1 MHDQNEEF
9 NPPSRSQL
17 RRDALAIFK
26 LAEALVALKES
37 ELDRVPLSDELRDEV
52 LHTRRITQQIARK
65 RQTQFL
71 AKQLRR
77 REEELE
83 PIRRALE
90 HDRNDQRRETA
101 ELHRLEIW
109 RERLIEEGDSALS
122 ELISQFP
129 HADHHHLRQ
138 LARQAREDHL
148 HNTPLSAARALFQ
161 ELRRLFEKMAE
172 RKADE

>member
-1 MHDQNEEF
+1 MHDNDEEF
-9 NPPSRSQL
+9 NLPSRSQL

-52 LHTRRITQQIARK
+52 LRTRRITQQIARK

-90 HDRNDQRRETA
+90 HDRDDQRRETA
-101 ELHRLEIW
+101 ELHRLETW
-109 RERLIEEGDSALS
+109 RERLMDEGDSALS
-122 ELISQFP
+122 ELIAQFP
-129 HADHHHLRQ
+129 YADHQHLRQ
-138 LARQAREDHL
+138 LARQAREDRL
-148 HNTPLSAARALFQ
+148 HNKSPTSARALFQ
-161 ELRRLFEKMAE
+161 ELRGLFEEMAE
-172 RKADE
+172 RKSGE